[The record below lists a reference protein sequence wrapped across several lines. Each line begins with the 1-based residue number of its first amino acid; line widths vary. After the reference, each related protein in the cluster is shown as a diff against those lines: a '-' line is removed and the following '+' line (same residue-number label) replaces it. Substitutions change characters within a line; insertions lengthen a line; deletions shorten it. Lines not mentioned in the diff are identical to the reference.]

1 MKCEMCV
8 RCMNWDSNKNIWVCK
23 GGECTDEVYQ
33 ILKKEKPKLKS
44 QADSCISEHD
54 YYTLMNSVLDE
65 LDRGFDTISR
75 QNKIKQLF
83 EEVWEKKNELEVLK

>member
-1 MKCEMCV
+1 MREITK
-8 RCMNWDSNKNIWVCK
+8 
-23 GGECTDEVYQ
+23 
-33 ILKKEKPKLKS
+33 
-44 QADSCISEHD
+44 HD

-83 EEVWEKKNELEVLK
+83 EEVWEKER